1 MSKYCSDACRKVGKR
16 QIRKQW
22 EARTGYTQ
30 KEREKN
36 AQRRSTA
43 AAKRREDAAEQETA
57 QAQARKRAA
66 DRAKS
71 AMAQRAASGDP
82 VARMLQAKVS
92 GDWREYWTAFK
103 EYEIQYAEKNGK
115 KSTRSVNGISIHEP
129 DFVELVLVA
138 TARDQK
144 IYSTLNDQ

>member
-1 MSKYCSDACRKVGKR
+1 MSKYCSDACRKVGLR

-22 EARTGYTQ
+22 EARTGYTE

-36 AQRRSTA
+36 AQRRAAA
-43 AAKRREDAAEQETA
+43 AAKRREDAAERETV
-57 QAQARKRAA
+57 QAQARKRSA
-66 DRAKS
+66 DQAK
-71 AMAQRAASGDP
+71 ADKARRAASGDP
-82 VARMLQAKVS
+82 VARMLQSKVS

-115 KSTRSVNGISIHEP
+115 KSTRSVNGISIHDP
-129 DFVELVLVA
+129 DFVGLVLVA